1 MYFIHTN
8 GLHVPESGIN
18 ISSSHKSISQSVN
31 ASTFG
36 LLLSTFVYFWLI
48 LAAMK
53 TKSES

>member
-36 LLLSTFVYFWLI
+36 LLLSTFVYFWLL
-48 LAAMK
+48 LANFG
-53 TKSES
+53 